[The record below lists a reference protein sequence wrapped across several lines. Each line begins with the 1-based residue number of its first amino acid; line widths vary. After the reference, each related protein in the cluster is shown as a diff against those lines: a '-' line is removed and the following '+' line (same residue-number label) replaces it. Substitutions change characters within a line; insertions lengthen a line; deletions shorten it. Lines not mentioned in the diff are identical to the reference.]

1 MRSYKAVV
9 AAVVLALVLLAPLL
23 GQMAKAA
30 TLTYPQPGTGIVYT
44 KLVSVGGAVTFD
56 FNLTPAYQ
64 GAEAHIYLSANGLP
78 NVYYGDVP
86 ITPAFS
92 TSNVTAVVGSWPI
105 TATAVANFMSALGTY
120 GSTEDAASGGA
131 TQETTVLHD
140 LLTQGWAL
148 VYLKYSTSAPVQ
160 YGGTAPAIA
169 AGPFNLTIRPTMK
182 VTIKPLNNLSYAML
196 CLPTSSKVFLNIT
209 GANAYAS
216 GIIKAF
222 VSSPT
227 SYNFQLLGSYANLT
241 VTTESVVIAAG
252 TLTSFVSNIFTSV
265 KVNYTITPPSIGVKG
280 SLEGTF
286 PPPALTNSVHLSSGA
301 VTSYFNIS
309 DFNLLINSTTSVEVV
324 PAKGTTYIELF
335 PSGTYQY
342 GTTTG
347 ASASVTLYPIIYSL
361 SNYGINPST
370 LKPYGLFTPSP
381 AAGTL
386 NIFPSFWVTSD
397 NPGVAG
403 STQLNPGDELTLTFY
418 NLPSGTSFE
427 AVTAIGN
434 GTL

>member
-1 MRSYKAVV
+1 LRSYKAVV

-23 GQMAKAA
+23 GQMVKAA

-64 GAEAHIYLSANGLP
+64 GAEAHLYLSANGLP

-105 TATAVANFMSALGTY
+105 TATAVANFMSALNIY
-120 GSTEDAASGGA
+120 GPAEDAASSGA

-196 CLPTSSKVFLNIT
+196 CLPTSSKAFLNVT

-252 TLTSFVSNIFTSV
+252 TLTSVVSNIFTSV
-265 KVNYTITPPSIGVKG
+265 KVNYTT
-280 SLEGTF
+280 T
-286 PPPALTNSVHLSSGA
+286 PPPA
-301 VTSYFNIS
+301 
-309 DFNLLINSTTSVEVV
+309 
-324 PAKGTTYIELF
+324 
-335 PSGTYQY
+335 
-342 GTTTG
+342 
-347 ASASVTLYPIIYSL
+347 
-361 SNYGINPST
+361 
-370 LKPYGLFTPSP
+370 
-381 AAGTL
+381 
-386 NIFPSFWVTSD
+386 
-397 NPGVAG
+397 
-403 STQLNPGDELTLTFY
+403 
-418 NLPSGTSFE
+418 
-427 AVTAIGN
+427 
-434 GTL
+434 